1 VPMVASS
8 SHIHRGV
15 NIMLTYQMQFNAK
28 VESINLEQRQLVVE
42 YFDPHGGES
51 IRAALGFNFDA
62 TADNLRQLIIDSTPH
77 TRFHDRNEEVKAI
90 QERNIDLQQLEVIVG
105 EDMEYNLPTFNN
117 EVI

>member
-1 VPMVASS
+1 
-8 SHIHRGV
+8 
-15 NIMLTYQMQFNAK
+15 MQFNAK